1 MTDLDPPP
9 VHVPGGLWKTLR
21 ISEAPYQDACLHK
34 LVSEASHGVHHGRL
48 KLYFPLFRPSGSRI
62 SPTRDP
68 PRSLRNPNRIYPYNK
83 TTYFAKPPV
92 RKWTLRNL
100 ITDLTHLDLLMVAPG
115 SPGSQL
121 GPTGSPPGSHPGVH
135 NGQPLGD
142 TPSPVWEPVLGTILR
157 VI

>member
-1 MTDLDPPP
+1 MS
-9 VHVPGGLWKTLR
+9 PGGSGKPCESQRPLTR
-21 ISEAPYQDACLHK
+21 TACLHK

-83 TTYFAKPPV
+83 TTYFAKPPI

-100 ITDLTHLDLLMVAPG
+100 IADLTHLDLLMVAPG

-121 GPTGSPPGSHPGVH
+121 GPTGSPPGSHLGVH

-157 VI
+157 VM